1 MSYQLN
7 LSFSV
12 GEKVCSSGGVRAGQ
26 NIPADFEGV
35 VETII
40 IDESG
45 IVYEVRSWGG
55 LMYTCAPEDLVSD
68 QQ

>member
-1 MSYQLN
+1 MSVQIN
-7 LSFSV
+7 LSFGV
-12 GEKVCSSGGVRAGQ
+12 GEKVRSAGGVGAGQ

-45 IVYEVRSWGG
+45 VTYEVRDSKG
-55 LMYTCAPEDLVSD
+55 LMYTCAPEDLVSA
-68 QQ
+68 QS